1 MTDQAPAPVVDN
13 AQTGQQPA
21 APAPTGGEQ
30 PWYSTIQDES
40 IRGYAELKGW
50 KDPSAA
56 IDSYRNL
63 EKLRGVPEHEL
74 LRMPKEGDQD
84 AWGQFY
90 SRLGRP
96 ETPDA
101 YELPVPD
108 GDDGAFAGEA
118 AKWMHEAG
126 LSKSQAHKLAE
137 MNNQFITAQV
147 TQYEA
152 NLAAQQDRE
161 MGELK
166 TEWGSAYD
174 QNVEIARRG
183 AKQFGMAEKMLDNIE
198 EAIGTKAMLSLFHNI
213 GSKIGEHQFKTG
225 EGDGGF
231 ILSPA
236 AAKERIAQLNGD
248 REWANK
254 YLSGGQKEKSEM
266 ERLMRQA
273 YPEN

>member
-1 MTDQAPAPVVDN
+1 MTDQAPATQVDN
-13 AQTGQQPA
+13 AQPSQPA
-21 APAPTGGEQ
+21 AEQ
-30 PWYSTIQDES
+30 PWYSSIADES

-63 EKLRGVPEHEL
+63 EKLRGVPENEL
-74 LRMPKEGDQD
+74 IRLPKEGDQD
-84 AWGQFY
+84 AWSQVY
-90 SRLGRP
+90 ARLGRP

-108 GDDGAFAGEA
+108 GDDGAFASHA

-126 LSKSQAHKLAE
+126 LSKGQAQKLAE
-137 MNNQFITAQV
+137 MNNQYISEQV
-147 TQYEA
+147 AQYEA

-161 MGELK
+161 MSELK

-174 QNVEIARRG
+174 QNVEIAKRG
-183 AKQFGMAEKMLDNIE
+183 AKQFGLEEKMLNNIE

-225 EGDGGF
+225 DAESGF

-248 REWANK
+248 RDWAQK
-254 YLSGGQKEKSEM
+254 YLAGGQKEKMEM

-273 YPEN
+273 YPES